1 MLFTIIFL
9 IILFALFIYVVIRA
23 AADYNDFIERE
34 LYFQNQLNR
43 QHLEQ
48 HFKRLENTREQ
59 MNE

>member
-1 MLFTIIFL
+1 MLLTVIFVA
-9 IILFALFIYVVIRA
+9 IMFALFIYVVIRA

-34 LYFQNQLNR
+34 IDFQRQLDR
-43 QHLEQ
+43 QRIKQ